1 MSSSWHEP
9 GFHDMMRRF
18 APMSEAA
25 LNAEAKLAAVVI
37 EPSKVAAAAAVVV
50 KSSKVVKYL
59 GESSKGGVQLVKAKT
74 GFSFPMEAWAK
85 IIQRLPHVANLI
97 PLAGVNRSLRSAI
110 W

>member
-1 MSSSWHEP
+1 
-9 GFHDMMRRF
+9 MMRRF

-37 EPSKVAAAAAVVV
+37 EPSKVAAAAAAAVVV